1 MTTMALVLYVI
12 ALIVLFGVRSWVQ
25 RRRTG
30 STGFRGI
37 SGKPLSAEWTGGV
50 LFIVA
55 IALGVAGPL
64 LAVIGA
70 VPTDAPAA
78 LEVVGLLT
86 ALVGFLATLAG
97 QIGMGE
103 SWRVGVDPTER
114 TDLVTAGAFAVVRN
128 PVFTAMVAA
137 QLGVALMVPTWVSG
151 LALLSLIVAVELQVR
166 VVEEPYLRDTHGAVY
181 QEYCTRVGRFLP
193 SIGRT

>member
-151 LALLSLIVAVELQVR
+151 LALLSLIVAVALQVR